1 MPISYTIDH
10 KKKLVIT
17 RLWDAVTEDQVYEH
31 NRLLRSDPAF
41 DPSHK
46 QLTDMTE
53 LGEVLVGTGMIKDT
67 ARDHFF
73 LPGVARALVAPSD
86 VVYGMARMFAIHSES
101 MGQKIEVFRELGVLV
116 TPRLVEPMDCCQI
129 PREAERY
136 SDHTRSP
143 VCRTMAQAVLAQT
156 VIMRR
161 RSIGTK

>member
-10 KKKLVIT
+10 EKKLVIT
-17 RLWDAVTEDQVYEH
+17 RLRDAVTEDQVYEH
-31 NRLLRSDPAF
+31 NRLLRSDPLF
-41 DPSHK
+41 DPSYK

-101 MGQKIEVFRELGVLV
+101 MGQKIEVFREL
-116 TPRLVEPMDCCQI
+116 
-129 PREAERY
+129 EAAEMWLGLRPELP
-136 SDHTRSP
+136 SDQS
-143 VCRTMAQAVLAQT
+143 V
-156 VIMRR
+156 
-161 RSIGTK
+161 